1 MLIMR
6 TDDRMRTASERI
18 WSASPCSNPACTYQ
32 QTAGDV
38 AMSVDG
44 TIFITGYQRGWDPEV
59 VKSNRC
65 FVLKVNLDLTLI
77 TARTWGSTRDE
88 QCQ

>member
-1 MLIMR
+1 
-6 TDDRMRTASERI
+6 
-18 WSASPCSNPACTYQ
+18 
-32 QTAGDV
+32 
-38 AMSVDG
+38 MSVDG